1 MKISPISLRSLLCK
15 KDFTKE
21 TKLEK
26 LTGEESLSN
35 MVEHPFINR
44 VGLALAGY
52 LDALLKGRLHLMGY
66 SEIKYLNTLDEGEA
80 RKRIEKI
87 LEVQI
92 PGILISSNLKPPPFL
107 VDMCKDKNV
116 ALLVS
121 PLPSNVLIN
130 KTMSFLSRYLMERKC
145 IHGTLMD
152 IFGVG
157 VLITGPSGIGK
168 SESSLELISKGH
180 RLIGDDYINL
190 RKDVNGEVIGE
201 VGRDW
206 ASGVMEIKSIGII
219 NVNQIFGL
227 SSWEKEKEVQM
238 VIELK
243 DLEREEKVLDFK
255 IENYEV
261 FEDTYLPCFH
271 INVVKG
277 RNLALII
284 EVAVKV
290 FLLKCLGIDYQE
302 SLIAFQKILCLEKQG
317 EKE

>member
-1 MKISPISLRSLLCK
+1 MKISPISLRNLLSK
-15 KDFTKE
+15 KDFVKE

-44 VGLALAGY
+44 IGLGLAGY

-66 SEIKYLNTLDEGEA
+66 SEMNYLGTLEESEA
-80 RKRIEKI
+80 KKRIEGI

-92 PGILISSNLKPPPFL
+92 PGILISSNLKPPSFL
-107 VDMCKDKNV
+107 LELCKNKNV

-121 PLPSNVLIN
+121 SLPSNVLIN
-130 KTMSFLSRYLMERKC
+130 KAMGFLSRYLMERKC
-145 IHGTLMD
+145 VHGTLMD

-190 RKDVNGEVIGE
+190 RKDVNGQIMGE
-201 VGRDW
+201 VARDW
-206 ASGVMEIKSIGII
+206 AEGVMEIKSIGII

-243 DLEREEKVLDFK
+243 DLEKEEKVLDFK
-255 IENYEV
+255 IKEYEV
-261 FEDTYLPCFH
+261 FEDTYLPCFT

-290 FLLKCLGIDYQE
+290 FLLKKLGIDYQE
-302 SLIAFQKILCLEKQG
+302 SLIAFQKKLCEERG
-317 EKE
+317 IEKE